1 MGHRGPRTTGEPGS
15 LRTGT
20 IGRRSRFPGIEA
32 GWSRCCCLHLNGPG
46 ITFAADLE
54 QEHAYTA
61 GAGAIAKVKDVAAL
75 FKLRL
80 ASLVVVSA
88 VLGYGL
94 GVPTGGFS
102 VLSAVLLTLGGLL
115 VTGASNALN
124 QVLEVEQDG
133 LMDRTRNRPL
143 VRRSIPVPM
152 AIGIALVAGAA
163 GTSLLWT
170 VFGPLT
176 GILALL
182 SLFMYVALY
191 TPMKRLSPWAAFVG
205 AFPGAFPPMLGY
217 VAATGHFGL
226 GPGLLFAM
234 QFMWQFPHFW
244 SIAWVLND
252 DYAKAGYHLLPS
264 AGGRDTYSASLT
276 LLYSFFAL
284 LTGLLPWTFGLVGP
298 WAAGVAAVL
307 GLWMLWKSFR
317 LWKTLDKADARKL
330 MFASFLY
337 LPVVQLAYVL
347 DKL

>member
-1 MGHRGPRTTGEPGS
+1 M
-15 LRTGT
+15 
-20 IGRRSRFPGIEA
+20 
-32 GWSRCCCLHLNGPG
+32 
-46 ITFAADLE
+46 
-54 QEHAYTA
+54 
-61 GAGAIAKVKDVAAL
+61 AKVKDLAAL

-88 VLGYGL
+88 VLGYGM
-94 GVPTGGFS
+94 GVPIGGFS
-102 VLSAVLLTLGGLL
+102 IVNALLLTVGGLL

-124 QVLEVEQDG
+124 QVIEVEQDS
-133 LMDRTRNRPL
+133 LMSRTAERPL
-143 VRRSIPVPM
+143 VRRAMSMTEATV
-152 AIGIALVAGAA
+152 AALLAGAV
-163 GTSLLWT
+163 GTFILWDT
-170 VFGPLT
+170 FGPLT
-176 GILALL
+176 GILGLL

-191 TPMKRLSPWAAFVG
+191 TPMKRFSSWAVFVG

-217 VAATGHFGL
+217 VAATGQFGL

-264 AGGRDTYSASLT
+264 RGGRDRYSGFLIV
-276 LLYSFFAL
+276 LYTFFAL
-284 LTGLLPWTFGLVGP
+284 LTGLLPWVFGLAGP
-298 WAAGVAAVL
+298 WSALTAALL
-307 GLWMLWKSFR
+307 GLWMLLHALR
-317 LWKTLDKADARKL
+317 LMRSLDKADARRL

>member
-1 MGHRGPRTTGEPGS
+1 METRETYTVR
-15 LRTGT
+15 
-20 IGRRSRFPGIEA
+20 IGA
-32 GWSRCCCLHLNGPG
+32 V
-46 ITFAADLE
+46 
-54 QEHAYTA
+54 
-61 GAGAIAKVKDVAAL
+61 AKVKDLAAL

-88 VLGYGL
+88 VLGYGM
-94 GVPTGGFS
+94 GVPIGGFS
-102 VLSAVLLTLGGLL
+102 IVNALLLTVGGLL

-124 QVLEVEQDG
+124 QVIEVEQDS
-133 LMDRTRNRPL
+133 LMSRTAERPL
-143 VRRSIPVPM
+143 VRRSMSMTEATV
-152 AIGIALVAGAA
+152 AALLAGAV
-163 GTSLLWT
+163 GTFILWDT
-170 VFGPLT
+170 FGPLT
-176 GILALL
+176 GILGLL

-191 TPMKRLSPWAAFVG
+191 TPMKRFSSWAVFVG

-217 VAATGHFGL
+217 VAATGQFGL

-264 AGGRDTYSASLT
+264 RGGRDRYSGFLIV
-276 LLYSFFAL
+276 LYTFFAL
-284 LTGLLPWTFGLVGP
+284 LTGLLPWVFGLAGP
-298 WAAGVAAVL
+298 WSALTAALL
-307 GLWMLWKSFR
+307 GLWMLLHALR
-317 LWKTLDKADARKL
+317 LMRSLDKADARRL

>member
-1 MGHRGPRTTGEPGS
+1 LE
-15 LRTGT
+15 
-20 IGRRSRFPGIEA
+20 RSK
-32 GWSRCCCLHLNGPG
+32 
-46 ITFAADLE
+46 TYAARVLV
-54 QEHAYTA
+54 
-61 GAGAIAKVKDVAAL
+61 GAKLKDIAAL

-80 ASLVVVSA
+80 SSLVVMSA
-88 VLGYGL
+88 VLGYGM
-94 GVPTGGFS
+94 GVPAGGFNI
-102 VLSAVLLTLGGLL
+102 VDVLLLILGGVL

-124 QVLEVEQDG
+124 QVIEVEQDS
-133 LMDRTRNRPL
+133 LMSRTAERPL
-143 VRRSIPVPM
+143 VRRSM
-152 AIGIALVAGAA
+152 GIGEATAIALITGAL
-163 GTSLLWT
+163 GTIVLWLT
-170 VFGPLT
+170 FGPLT
-176 GILALL
+176 GILGLM

-191 TPMKRLSPWAAFVG
+191 TPLKRSSSWAVFVG

-264 AGGRDTYSASLT
+264 RGGRDRYSAFLVVMYT
-276 LLYSFFAL
+276 LFAIPVGMLPWVFGLSGVWSALVAAL
-284 LTGLLPWTFGLVGP
+284 LGLY
-298 WAAGVAAVL
+298 
-307 GLWMLWKSFR
+307 MLFHALR
-317 LWKTLDKADARKL
+317 LLRTLDKADARRL

>member
-1 MGHRGPRTTGEPGS
+1 M
-15 LRTGT
+15 
-20 IGRRSRFPGIEA
+20 
-32 GWSRCCCLHLNGPG
+32 
-46 ITFAADLE
+46 
-54 QEHAYTA
+54 
-61 GAGAIAKVKDVAAL
+61 AKVKDLAAL

-88 VLGYGL
+88 VLGYGM
-94 GVPTGGFS
+94 GVPIGGFS
-102 VLSAVLLTLGGLL
+102 IVNALLLTVGGLL

-124 QVLEVEQDG
+124 QVIEVEQDS
-133 LMDRTRNRPL
+133 LMSRTAERPL
-143 VRRSIPVPM
+143 VRRSMSMTEATV
-152 AIGIALVAGAA
+152 AALLAGAV
-163 GTSLLWT
+163 GTFILWDT
-170 VFGPLT
+170 FGPLT
-176 GILALL
+176 GILGLL

-191 TPMKRLSPWAAFVG
+191 TPMKRFSSWAVFVG

-217 VAATGHFGL
+217 VAATGQFGL

-264 AGGRDTYSASLT
+264 RGGRDRYSGFLIV
-276 LLYSFFAL
+276 LYTFFAL
-284 LTGLLPWTFGLVGP
+284 LTGLLPWVFGLAGP
-298 WAAGVAAVL
+298 WSALTAALL
-307 GLWMLWKSFR
+307 GLWMLLHALR
-317 LWKTLDKADARKL
+317 LMRSLDKADARRL

>member
-1 MGHRGPRTTGEPGS
+1 LETRETYTVR
-15 LRTGT
+15 
-20 IGRRSRFPGIEA
+20 IGA
-32 GWSRCCCLHLNGPG
+32 V
-46 ITFAADLE
+46 
-54 QEHAYTA
+54 
-61 GAGAIAKVKDVAAL
+61 AKVKDLAAL

-88 VLGYGL
+88 VLGYGM
-94 GVPTGGFS
+94 GVPIGGFS
-102 VLSAVLLTLGGLL
+102 IVNALLLTVGGLL

-124 QVLEVEQDG
+124 QVIEVEQDS
-133 LMDRTRNRPL
+133 LMSRTAERPL
-143 VRRSIPVPM
+143 VRRSMSMTEATV
-152 AIGIALVAGAA
+152 AALLAGAV
-163 GTSLLWT
+163 GTFILWDT
-170 VFGPLT
+170 FGPLT
-176 GILALL
+176 GILGLL

-191 TPMKRLSPWAAFVG
+191 TPMKRFSSWAVFVG

-217 VAATGHFGL
+217 VAATGQFGL

-264 AGGRDTYSASLT
+264 RGGRDRYSGFLIV
-276 LLYSFFAL
+276 LYTFFAL
-284 LTGLLPWTFGLVGP
+284 LTGLLPWVFGLAGP
-298 WAAGVAAVL
+298 WSALTAALL
-307 GLWMLWKSFR
+307 GLWMLLHALR
-317 LWKTLDKADARKL
+317 LMRSLDKADARRL